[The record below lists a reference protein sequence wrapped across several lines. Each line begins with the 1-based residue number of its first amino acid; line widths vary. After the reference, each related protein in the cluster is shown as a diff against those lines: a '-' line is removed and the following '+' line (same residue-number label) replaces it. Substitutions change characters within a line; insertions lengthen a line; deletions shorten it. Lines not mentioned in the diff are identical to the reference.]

1 MRIWVRLVPWCLAL
15 LVSTSLAV
23 ASGPASG
30 SAGGLAGSY
39 EGRIDAGP
47 VLLELALD
55 GPTLSGT
62 LTAPGIQFGLQGEH
76 TDSEGYGYVYTGQ
89 GTAAFEVYVQGDTL
103 GLYLFEL
110 TAAGEPVM
118 ESVIELLLTRRG
130 ATSGLVGETS
140 DKAPG
145 ETEPALATGEHATL
159 TMDNALAFIEALE
172 FVLAQIGYTYRF
184 NDSERAELLQAV
196 ALNFPTAEAMDQLV
210 LADARRIWEGV
221 QANWPAASEEDK
233 REFAL
238 GVLIL
243 AFGEET
249 VAAWVGQAGGG
260 GPGGGGGGGGQPL
273 GSGSCAT
280 FEDCAGS
287 FVDAG
292 TWSDTFNAQ
301 GCWAAAG
308 CSSFDS
314 STGTFDYGG
323 Y

>member
-15 LVSTSLAV
+15 LVSASLAIANGL
-23 ASGPASG
+23 AS
-30 SAGGLAGSY
+30 GLAGSY

-76 TDSEGYGYVYTGQ
+76 AGSEGYGYVHTGQ

-130 ATSGLVGETS
+130 VSEG
-140 DKAPG
+140 PG
-145 ETEPALATGEHATL
+145 EAESALATGEHATL

-184 NDSERAELLQAV
+184 NDSERSELLQAV
-196 ALNFPTAEAMDQLV
+196 ALNFPAAEAMDQLV

-221 QANWPAASEEDK
+221 QANWSTASEEDK

-260 GPGGGGGGGGQPL
+260 GGGVEAGGQPL

-280 FEDCAGS
+280 FEDCTGS